1 MRTAKSENNQNK
13 NLKKIMRT
21 VESKMRNVE
30 SKMRIVESER
40 IMRNVEN

>member
-1 MRTAKSENNQNK
+1 
-13 NLKKIMRT
+13 MRT

>member
-13 NLKKIMRT
+13 NLKIMRT
-21 VESKMRNVE
+21 VESKMRTVE